1 MPRRR
6 PGRPGERLPLLP
18 LLLVLLF
25 SIFPPPAAPDVP
37 AVVDEVPYQWSG
49 VERVVAIADLHGDYD
64 RFVFILAHPEV
75 ALVDADLH
83 WTGGT
88 AHFVQ
93 LGDILDRG
101 PDARRIL
108 DLLRSLETEAAAA
121 GGKVHVL
128 LGNHEEMN
136 ITGIALDYPGYV
148 TVEQF
153 LSFIPQDFRLAREDE
168 FVKTLPPEERKRLQA
183 AGAEPAYEDAL
194 YGFWQRTIARRNPEA
209 QRAYVEGFNREYGD
223 WLTRLNTV
231 IKINDVVYS
240 HAGVSETFSRWPLR
254 EINAVMRSELAF
266 FQGRMRNPQRFNEP
280 FKPKIVYDPDSPLWF
295 RGLATKG
302 DTAQAEVDRT
312 LANLGAKAMVVGH
325 SYFYTRLK
333 GGSSPVVERSAV
345 ARFQD
350 KVWIMDTGI
359 SGSYGGIPSA
369 LIYTGGEF
377 KLWGETEEVAARSG
391 VKLAVPKPMAPRD
404 LEEFLKTAA
413 VTGRS
418 PGPGGRTDAW
428 KLTLEAHGRV
438 LPALFKYVDRRRPD
452 ALPDSYQYE
461 LAAYALDKYLGLGFI
476 PPIVER
482 SVAENPGA
490 LQAFVGNAMS
500 EEERRERRIPPE
512 DPDYHARAMADL
524 RVFQNLVYDDC
535 RNDKDTLIGGDDG
548 KIFRVDFSEAFAPK
562 KYALSRCPIRKC
574 SRLLYRKLLAW
585 DEAAVAADL
594 GRYLDDTEIGALN
607 ARRRL
612 VVRLIQTQIKVNGEA
627 NVLF

>member
-6 PGRPGERLPLLP
+6 PGRPGDLLPLLS
-18 LLLVLLF
+18 LLLVLLL
-25 SIFPPPAAPDVP
+25 SVLPTPAAPEIP
-37 AVVDEVPYQWSG
+37 AVADEVTFQWTG
-49 VERVVAIADLHGDYD
+49 IERVVAVADLHGDYD
-64 RFVFILAHPEV
+64 RFVFILSHPEV
-75 ALVDADLH
+75 GLIDADLH
-83 WTGGT
+83 WAAGKT
-88 AHFVQ
+88 HLVQ

-153 LSFIPQDFRLAREDE
+153 LSFIPQDFHLAREDE
-168 FVKTLPPEERKRLQA
+168 FIKTLPPDERKRLQA
-183 AGAEPAYEDAL
+183 AGEGTAYEDAL
-194 YGFWQRTIARRNPEA
+194 YGFWQRTIARRDPEA
-209 QRAYVEGFNREYGD
+209 RQAYVEGFNLEYGE
-223 WLTRLNTV
+223 WLIHRNIV

-240 HAGVSETFSRWPLR
+240 HAGISEDFSRWPLR
-254 EINAVMRSELAF
+254 EINAVIRSELAF
-266 FQGRMRNPQRFNEP
+266 FQGRMRNPQRSSKP
-280 FKPKIVYDPDSPLWF
+280 FRPKIVYDPDSPLWF

-302 DTAQAEVDRT
+302 DSAQAEVDRT

-333 GGSSPVVERSAV
+333 GGSSPVLERDAV

-369 LIYTGGEF
+369 LIYSGGEF

-391 VKLAVPKPMAPRD
+391 IKLPVPKPLAPRE

-428 KLTLEAHGRV
+428 KLTLEAKGRV

-452 ALPDSYQYE
+452 PLPDSYLYD
-461 LAAYALDKYLGLGFI
+461 LAAYVLDKYLGLGFI

-490 LQAFVGNAMS
+490 LQAFVGNAVS
-500 EEERRERRIPPE
+500 EEERKGRRIPPE

-535 RNDKDTLIGGDDG
+535 RNDRDTLISGDDG
-548 KIFRVDFSEAFAPK
+548 KIYRVDFSEAFAPK
-562 KYALSRCPIRKC
+562 KSVLSRCPIRKC
-574 SRLLYRKLLAW
+574 SRFLYRKLLDW
-585 DEAAVAADL
+585 DNAAVAAAL
-594 GRYLDDTEIGALN
+594 GPYLDDAEIGALN
-607 ARRRL
+607 TRRRL
-612 VVRLIQTQIKVNGEA
+612 VLTVIQGQIKVNGEA